1 MSLSGTSVGIDYHQQ
16 SLQVA
21 VMSSDGRLLGNRRL
35 SNDVGE
41 VISYVAKFG
50 AVQSVAIEA
59 CTGSANFAHDL
70 RNQSTWEVRLCHPG
84 YVQRMRHNPDKTDK
98 SDGFLLSDLNRV
110 GYLPEVWLAPEEI
123 QDLRTMVRYR
133 KQLVEQRKEAKLRI
147 RAILRQH
154 RIKKPSEIRCWW
166 TKSALTWLGT
176 LQALPAHTLWVLR
189 KHLGEHERVTTA
201 IGEAETR
208 LAETTTRD
216 MIVRNL
222 KQIKGV
228 GLVGACTIRA
238 EIGTVNRFRTGKQL
252 ARFCGVTPRNCSS
265 GERQADAGLI
275 KAGNPGLKTAI
286 IEICN
291 SLVRHNTYWREFA
304 LRLSNA
310 GKPYGVVVG
319 AVANRWV
326 RQLYH
331 ELKRFEQQPL
341 A

>member
-1 MSLSGTSVGIDYHQQ
+1 M
-16 SLQVA
+16 
-21 VMSSDGRLLGNRRL
+21 
-35 SNDVGE
+35 
-41 VISYVAKFG
+41 
-50 AVQSVAIEA
+50 
-59 CTGSANFAHDL
+59 
-70 RNQSTWEVRLCHPG
+70 
-84 YVQRMRHNPDKTDK
+84 
-98 SDGFLLSDLNRV
+98 
-110 GYLPEVWLAPEEI
+110 
-123 QDLRTMVRYR
+123 RTMVRYR

-147 RAILRQH
+147 RAILGQH

-166 TKSALTWLGT
+166 TKGALTWLGT

-189 KHLGEHERVTTA
+189 KHLGEHERITTA

-238 EIGTVNRFRTGKQL
+238 EIGTGNRFRTGKQL

-275 KAGNPGLKTAI
+275 KAGNPGLKTAV

-291 SLVRHNTYWREFA
+291 SLVRHNTHWREFA

-331 ELKRFEQQPL
+331 ELKRVEQQPP